1 MIWHGLGIND
11 LFLVVST
18 EYGNDNHWKY
28 QEHMNIFSRMAIL
41 MIKHR
46 EINTNEDGEGW
57 GDVGRVASWVKDS
70 TGTKRCP
77 STEGLQSW
85 LVQGPYLQV
94 ASPSDGND
102 R

>member
-1 MIWHGLGIND
+1 
-11 LFLVVST
+11 
-18 EYGNDNHWKY
+18 
-28 QEHMNIFSRMAIL
+28 

-57 GDVGRVASWVKDS
+57 GDVGHVASWVKDS

-85 LVQGPYLQV
+85 LVQGPYLQSLLQ
-94 ASPSDGND
+94 AMATIGKAFARLFSGGGTLDS
-102 R
+102 